1 MSGGCSSNGRALAL
15 HARGTGIDARHLHV
29 FFVPFV
35 RTAVCVCYL
44 LKHYEIECECQG
56 DVAQM
61 VERSLRMRE
70 VPGSMPSIST
80 FSLVFFL
87 RNAVCELF
95 VKTQ

>member
-1 MSGGCSSNGRALAL
+1 MVERSLSMREVPGSMP
-15 HARGTGIDARHLHV
+15 GIST
-29 FFVPFV
+29 FFPFV
-35 RTAVCVCYL
+35 MLCVCYL